1 MGTTRTRRPPAPTAA
16 ERARSLVARGG
27 CAEIVGTGEPGPIAP
42 LMHHVYP
49 DGAADLLLPDDSVLL
64 ERVRGSEGGELPVM
78 LELTEHTP
86 VPMPDQVRELLWIVG
101 WLHEPTRSAARH
113 LALRLSELRPHPR
126 LLDVGHTATLV
137 RLRPGSTVYSDAESS
152 AATSADELA
161 AARPDPFCL
170 FEHQW
175 LAHLDEAHPEVFTSL
190 MRHLPS
196 TMRLADGARV
206 RPLGVDRLG
215 LRIRVQTPTGDH
227 DVRLAWS
234 GEATTVEELRTKLGE
249 LVGCPFREPP
259 A

>member
-27 CAEIVGTGEPGPIAP
+27 HAAIVGTGEPGPITP
-42 LMHHVYP
+42 LMHHVHP

-64 ERVRGSEGGELPVM
+64 ERLRASGAGELPVM

-101 WLHEPTRSAARH
+101 RLHEPTPSAARH

-126 LLDVGHTATLV
+126 LLDVGHTAILV

-175 LAHLDEAHPEVFTSL
+175 LAHLDDAHPEVFTSL

-196 TMRLADGARV
+196 TLRLADGARV

-215 LRIRVQTPTGDH
+215 LRIRVQTPSGDH

-234 GEATTVEELRTKLGE
+234 GEATTVEELRTRLGE
-249 LVGCPFREPP
+249 LVGCPCREPRR
-259 A
+259 

>member
-27 CAEIVGTGEPGPIAP
+27 RAAIVGTGEPDPITP
-42 LMHHVYP
+42 LMHHVHP
-49 DGAADLLLPDDSVLL
+49 DGATDLLLPDDSVLL
-64 ERVRGSEGGELPVM
+64 ERLRGNDSGELPVM

-101 WLHEPTRSAARH
+101 WLHEPTASAARH
-113 LALRLSELRPHPR
+113 LALRLAELRPHPR
-126 LLDVGHTATLV
+126 LLDVGHNATLV
-137 RLRPGSTVYSDAESS
+137 RLRPGSAVYSDAESS

-175 LAHLDEAHPEVFTSL
+175 LAHLEEAHPEVFTSL

-196 TMRLADGARV
+196 TLRLTEGARV

-215 LRIRVQTPTGDH
+215 LRIRVQTPSGDH

-234 GEATTVEELRTKLGE
+234 SEATTVEELRERLGE
-249 LVGCPFREPP
+249 LVGCPFR
-259 A
+259 AAS